1 MKQLIDRVAQM
12 FLIMAMFCLVG
23 CGGPAPDEVAEEC
36 VECLQNADFEGM
48 RKFATGEM
56 VQWLDQAEGKYAEVM
71 ISLGEKAA
79 TKLKKAYDELK
90 YDLGDVKEEGER
102 ATVALKINGQDTPI
116 ILIKVKGKWL
126 IERFLFPII

>member
-1 MKQLIDRVAQM
+1 
-12 FLIMAMFCLVG
+12 
-23 CGGPAPDEVAEEC
+23 
-36 VECLQNADFEGM
+36 M

-56 VQWLDQAEGKYAEVM
+56 VQWLDQAEGKYAVVM

-116 ILIKVKGKWL
+116 ILIKVKGKWR

>member
-12 FLIMAMFCLVG
+12 FLVVAMFCLVG

-56 VQWLDQAEGKYAEVM
+56 VQWLDQAEGKYAEVT

-90 YDLGDVKEEGER
+90 YDLGDAKEEGER

-116 ILIKVKGKWL
+116 ILIKVKGKWR

>member
-12 FLIMAMFCLVG
+12 FPIMAIFCLVG

-116 ILIKVKGKWL
+116 ILIKVKGKWR

>member
-1 MKQLIDRVAQM
+1 MKQLIDRFAQM

-23 CGGPAPDEVAEEC
+23 CGGPAPVEVAEEC

-71 ISLGEKAA
+71 ISLGEKTA

-90 YDLGDVKEEGER
+90 YDLGDAKEEGER

-116 ILIKVKGKWL
+116 ILIKVKGKWR

>member
-102 ATVALKINGQDTPI
+102 ATVALKITGQDTPI
-116 ILIKVKGKWL
+116 ILIKVKGKWR

>member
-12 FLIMAMFCLVG
+12 FLIMAIFCLVG

-116 ILIKVKGKWL
+116 ILIKVKGKWR

>member
-79 TKLKKAYDELK
+79 TKLKKAYNELK

>member
-56 VQWLDQAEGKYAEVM
+56 VQWLDQAEGKYSEVM

-116 ILIKVKGKWL
+116 ILIKVKGKWR

>member
-12 FLIMAMFCLVG
+12 FLIMAIFCLVG

>member
-23 CGGPAPDEVAEEC
+23 CGGPSPDEVAEEC

-116 ILIKVKGKWL
+116 ILIKVKGKWR

>member
-1 MKQLIDRVAQM
+1 M

-116 ILIKVKGKWL
+116 ILIKVKGKWR

>member
-116 ILIKVKGKWL
+116 ILIKVKGKWR